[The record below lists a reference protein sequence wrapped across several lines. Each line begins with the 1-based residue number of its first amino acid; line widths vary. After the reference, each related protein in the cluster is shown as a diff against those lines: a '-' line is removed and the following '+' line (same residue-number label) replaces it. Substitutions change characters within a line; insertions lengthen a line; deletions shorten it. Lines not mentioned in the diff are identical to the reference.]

1 MDVRRTL
8 AVLLVGACVLASGAH
23 AQGMRWL
30 RGREGLGLTAA
41 DVEIQRA
48 TIRKTLDEEPDGG
61 RGTWDNPDTGHSG
74 EVLPLRTFAH
84 EGQRCRV
91 FVLIMRGAETRD
103 LEFRACKQPD
113 GEWRIPA
120 AG

>member
-41 DVEIQRA
+41 DFEIQRA
-48 TIRKTLDEEPDGG
+48 TIRKTLDEEPDC
-61 RGTWDNPDTGHSG
+61 RYGHSH
-74 EVLPLRTFAH
+74 T
-84 EGQRCRV
+84 
-91 FVLIMRGAETRD
+91 RGSVA
-103 LEFRACKQPD
+103 ACSF
-113 GEWRIPA
+113 
-120 AG
+120 

>member
-1 MDVRRTL
+1 MDVRRI
-8 AVLLVGACVLASGAH
+8 AAALLVAMCVLASGAH

-30 RGREGLGLTAA
+30 RGNEGAGLTQA
-41 DVEIQRA
+41 DFELQRA

-61 RGTWDNPDTGHSG
+61 RGTWENADTGHSG
-74 EVLPLRTFAH
+74 EVLPLRTFTN

-91 FVLIMRGAETRD
+91 FRLVMRGTQTRD